1 MWSGNG
7 WRSFVVRTIMPLG
20 VNAGRFSGWNDLIEM
35 GVECRDGM
43 SEFPLATPHAL
54 MPAPRVLQCL
64 ERDRT
69 LRVILNKPN
78 KGWVMVSK
86 VTSVIG
92 LRKSDFDDLVKE
104 KVISLRRARLIPTTK
119 PGDEVGLTS
128 ILLSSF
134 RLIKEF
140 RSLALA
146 ETKVA
151 GGGQVFAYTEVS
163 FSQFPESRFD
173 GLLLVVKAGV
183 IKDAT
188 IWEMKN
194 GKSELEKEQIERY
207 LQIAK
212 ALCIPRIITVSNQ
225 FTSSPKQSPLQL
237 RQVKSVD
244 LYHLSW
250 SYLLTISHVL
260 LVKNETNIED
270 ADQVEM
276 MKEVVY
282 HLEHKNSG
290 VCGFSQMKKGW
301 AEVATMINSGARL
314 RPSDKSVQEAVLSWH
329 QEEQD
334 VGLILSQKLGVLVN
348 SGNMKFQTNLQGR
361 LDFDTK
367 NLIDNNKLNS
377 THRIRGAVSDMSVE
391 ALFQK
396 RTIEM
401 CVSLKPPSDKKLRGQ
416 IGWMK
421 RQFTYCNKK
430 APKTFSRLQ
439 DALLL
444 EIWLKNMRTPERLSV
459 AQLDEVHQHLQG
471 RTIKEFRVVLI
482 EDFGKNFGSRIKFVE
497 RIEQMAI
504 DFYSGVVQYLVK
516 WEQTAPK
523 LAKSFDEGA
532 DSDEPSDASDIEII
546 GKEVSA
552 LQADPAPTQ
561 RSQVKA
567 EDEQTAPCPQC
578 EGDLILTTLQVGANT
593 CPHCSASFD
602 AE

>member
-1 MWSGNG
+1 MAN
-7 WRSFVVRTIMPLG
+7 
-20 VNAGRFSGWNDLIEM
+20 
-35 GVECRDGM
+35 
-43 SEFPLATPHAL
+43 
-54 MPAPRVLQCL
+54 
-64 ERDRT
+64 
-69 LRVILNKPN
+69 
-78 KGWVMVSK
+78 K

-92 LRKSDFDDLVKE
+92 IRKSDFDDLVKE
-104 KVISLRRARLIPTTK
+104 GTVSLRPARLIPATK

-128 ILLSSF
+128 VILSSF

-151 GGGQVFAYTEVS
+151 GGGQLFAYTEVS

-183 IKDAT
+183 IKDAA

-225 FTSSPKQSPLQL
+225 FTSSAKQSPLQL
-237 RQVKSVD
+237 RQVKSVE

-250 SYLLTISHVL
+250 SYLLTICHVL

-270 ADQVEM
+270 ADQVEI

-282 HLEHKNSG
+282 HLEHEKSG
-290 VCGFSQMKKGW
+290 ICGFSQMKKGW
-301 AEVATMINSGARL
+301 AEVATMVNSGARL
-314 RPSDKSVQEAVLSWH
+314 RPNDASVQEAVLSWH

-334 VGLILSQKLGVLVN
+334 VGLILSRKLGVLVN
-348 SGNMKFQTNLQGR
+348 SGSAKFKANLQGR

-367 NLIDNNKLNS
+367 NLIDNNKLTS
-377 THRIRGAVSDMSVE
+377 THRIRGAVSDVSVE

-401 CVSLKPPSDKKLRGQ
+401 CVSLKPPADKKLRGQ

-421 RQFTYCNKK
+421 RQFTVCSKK
-430 APKTFSRLQ
+430 APKTFSRIQ
-439 DALLL
+439 DALLV
-444 EIWLKNMRTPERLSV
+444 EIWLKNLRTPERVSI

-471 RTIKEFRVVLI
+471 RIIKEFRVVLI

-523 LAKSFDEGA
+523 IAK
-532 DSDEPSDASDIEII
+532 ASDDGDEST
-546 GKEVSA
+546 EPEP
-552 LQADPAPTQ
+552 LPDTEN
-561 RSQVKA
+561 KA
-567 EDEQTAPCPQC
+567 EDTAMLPTKSTTAESASTDVSDEHTAPCPLC
-578 EGDLILTTLQVGANT
+578 AGDLDLVTLQAGSNT
-593 CPHCSASFD
+593 CPHCSGSFE
-602 AE
+602 AA